1 MSVNQCTKEN
11 ATSKGYRWY
20 YQVYYFDENG
30 KQRKYHSK
38 KFATR
43 KEAQV
48 AEANRLRKM
57 RRKEIN
63 ITDMTFIELYE
74 EFYEYKSDKVKE
86 TTLKSY
92 RERINSLE
100 PIHNVKI
107 KDFDINHYLSWRR
120 WMSKRDCAIKT
131 KNGYHKFFKEI
142 LNYGTRW
149 HDFNFTQ
156 IYNKM
161 EKFVDPN
168 ALPKEMEFYTLEE
181 FKQFISYEDE
191 ILFKSAFEVLYF
203 CGLRLGEL
211 RGLTWDN
218 INFEEMTISV
228 KKNVVT
234 VDGKVY
240 VTTPK
245 SKKSV
250 RTIPLTQTL
259 ADDLKILKSNCK
271 KYFGFNN
278 KWYVFGDVKPIT
290 QERMRVR
297 KNLLASKSGVKP
309 IRLHD
314 FRHSCASLLINN
326 GANIM
331 IVAKYLGHT
340 KIDETLNTYSHLF
353 KNKMEDIVKIMNTL
367 Y

>member
-1 MSVNQCTKEN
+1 MSVNQCTKAK
-11 ATSKGYRWY
+11 ATTKGYRWFYQFY
-20 YQVYYFDENG
+20 YYDKDG
-30 KQRKYHSK
+30 KCHRYHSK
-38 KFATR
+38 KYATR
-43 KEAQV
+43 KEAQD
-48 AEANRLRKM
+48 AETERLHKLSRN
-57 RRKEIN
+57 EIN
-63 ITDMTFIELYE
+63 ITDMTFMDLYE

-100 PIHNVKI
+100 PLHNVKI
-107 KDFDINHYLSWRR
+107 KDFDINHYLSWRK
-120 WMSKRDCAIKT
+120 MMAKRDCAIKT

-149 HDFNFTQ
+149 HDFNFTP

-161 EKFVDPN
+161 EKIVDPN
-168 ALPKEMEFYTLEE
+168 SLPKEMEFYNLEE
-181 FKQFISYEDE
+181 FKQFISFETD
-191 ILFKSAFEVLYF
+191 ILYKSAFEVLYF

-218 INFEEMTISV
+218 INFEEMTLSV

-250 RTIPLTQTL
+250 RTIPLTKTL
-259 ADDLKILKSNCK
+259 ADDLKILKENCK
-271 KYFGFNN
+271 NFYGFND
-278 KWYVFGDVKPIT
+278 KWYVFGDIKPIT

-297 KNLLASKSGVKP
+297 KNLLANESGLKR

-353 KNKMEDIVKIMNTL
+353 KNKMEDIVNIVNTL

>member
-1 MSVNQCTKEN
+1 MSVNQCAKED
-11 ATSKGYRWY
+11 ATTKGYRWY
-20 YQVYYFDENG
+20 FQIYYFDENG

-57 RRKEIN
+57 RRKEII

-92 RERINSLE
+92 RERINALE
-100 PIHNVKI
+100 PIHHVRI

-191 ILFKSAFEVLYF
+191 IFFKAAFEVLYF

-218 INFEEMTISV
+218 IDFENMTLSV

-250 RTIPLTQTL
+250 RTIPLTKTL
-259 ADDLKILKSNCK
+259 ADDLKILKGNCK
-271 KYFGFNN
+271 KYYGFNN
-278 KWYVFGDVKPIT
+278 KWYVFGDIKPIT

-297 KNLLASKSGVKP
+297 KNLLAEKSGVKP

>member
-1 MSVNQCTKEN
+1 
-11 ATSKGYRWY
+11 
-20 YQVYYFDENG
+20 
-30 KQRKYHSK
+30 
-38 KFATR
+38 
-43 KEAQV
+43 
-48 AEANRLRKM
+48 
-57 RRKEIN
+57 
-63 ITDMTFIELYE
+63 
-74 EFYEYKSDKVKE
+74 
-86 TTLKSY
+86 
-92 RERINSLE
+92 
-100 PIHNVKI
+100 
-107 KDFDINHYLSWRR
+107 
-120 WMSKRDCAIKT
+120 MSKRDCAIKT

-181 FKQFISYEDE
+181 FKKFISYEDE
-191 ILFKSAFEVLYF
+191 IFFKAAFEVLYF

-211 RGLTWDN
+211 IGLTWDN
-218 INFEEMTISV
+218 IDFVYMTLV
-228 KKNVVT
+228 GKKNVVT

-250 RTIPLTQTL
+250 RTIPLTKTL
-259 ADDLKILKSNCK
+259 ADDLKILKGNCK

-278 KWYVFGDVKPIT
+278 KWYVFGDIKPIT

-297 KNLLASKSGVKP
+297 KNLLAEKSGVKP